1 MNQVGNQYSIKE
13 NRIMVGDAEMPFN
26 FSIEQVIEV
35 EDMLIVRLEIPITKV
50 YNENVFGISLAEKKV
65 KWQIAKKKYSNEQCS
80 FTYIRIFEGELE
92 LVNWCSVYFIV
103 DPTTG
108 NILREGWSKLRR
120 KASCS
125 MMPAIHRWPSASR

>member
-1 MNQVGNQYSIKE
+1 
-13 NRIMVGDAEMPFN
+13 MVGDAEMPFN
-26 FSIEQVIEV
+26 FSIEQFIEV

-103 DPTTG
+103 DPKTG
-108 NILREGWSKLRR
+108 NILREGWSK
-120 KASCS
+120 
-125 MMPAIHRWPSASR
+125 